1 MLTVRPT
8 AQGTG
13 LGRKLLEAAERWA
26 IDHWSSRSVHMT
38 VIRQREELIAWYER
52 HGYSRTG
59 KSKPFPYGDER
70 FGRPKRDDLAFEI
83 LSKAISRPPR
93 SIEPV

>member
-26 IDHWSSRSVHMT
+26 IDHWSSRSMHMT
-38 VIRQREELIAWYER
+38 VIGQRVELIALV
-52 HGYSRTG
+52 RTPWLQSNRG
-59 KSKPFPYGDER
+59 TQAVSLWR
-70 FGRPKRDDLAFEI
+70 
-83 LSKAISRPPR
+83 
-93 SIEPV
+93 